1 MISSIILAKRF
12 LKFLIYF
19 TSIALITMISQ
30 FRFLSAFLLVFV
42 LTLSYSN
49 ASSLIAGDSV
59 GVERVGNKT
68 FILHKVSPQETLFA
82 ISRKYQVPVGEIQS
96 ANEVLKQG
104 LKIGQ
109 TIRVPYIEKNAVP
122 AGAALHK
129 VNPGETLFSISKKY
143 GISVDSLKQWN
154 KLMGNDLSVGQALI
168 VKDATLASDYQAPPV
183 APVLTTTPTVTTAK
197 VTPTAAETQPKT
209 DSKPDKKSAQQPE
222 ATKPQPEPTRTSITV
237 ANTTPVAPGEWISH
251 TVKQGETLFSVST
264 QYNSSVEDLIKW
276 NGLTSNNLRSGQVI
290 KVGRAPEGPSTV
302 PVIGTPKTATSTAE
316 MTVEP
321 TIENTS
327 GGFKNI
333 TETGQAELIDGT
345 GGHKKYLVLHR
356 TAPVGSIMRVKNEE
370 NDLTIFARVVGT
382 LPETG
387 DNSKLVI
394 KLSQAAFD
402 QLKAVNQRFPVEVL
416 Y

>member
-1 MISSIILAKRF
+1 
-12 LKFLIYF
+12 
-19 TSIALITMISQ
+19 MISQ
-30 FRFLSAFLLVFV
+30 FKSLSALLILFLV
-42 LTLSYSN
+42 TISYSN
-49 ASSLIAGDSV
+49 ASELAAGDSV
-59 GVERVGNKT
+59 GVERVGDKT

-82 ISRKYQVPVGEIQS
+82 ISRKYQVAVGEIQN

-109 TIRVPYIEKNAVP
+109 TIRVPYIEKSTVAP
-122 AGAALHK
+122 GAALHK
-129 VNPGETLFSISKKY
+129 VGPGETLFSISKKY

-154 KLMGNDLSVGQALI
+154 KLLGNDLSVGQALI
-168 VKDATLASDYQAPPV
+168 VKDAALAVGYQEPPV
-183 APVLTTTPTVTTAK
+183 APTLSGTSTATSTSK
-197 VTPTAAETQPKT
+197 GAAEVERTST
-209 DSKPDKKSAQQPE
+209 TGSKKADKQSETTSTKPE
-222 ATKPQPEPTRTSITV
+222 ATKTQPESVRS
-237 ANTTPVAPGEWISH
+237 ATTPAATVSNSTPITPGEWISH
-251 TVKQGETLFSVST
+251 TVAQGETLFSLST
-264 QYNSSVEDLIKW
+264 KYNSSVEDLIKW
-276 NGLTSNNLRSGQVI
+276 NGLSSNNLRFGQQI

-302 PVIGTPKTATSTAE
+302 PVIGTPKVAASTSE

-321 TIENTS
+321 TPENTS

-333 TETGQAELIDGT
+333 TENGQAELIEGT

-402 QLKAVNQRFPVEVL
+402 QLKAVNQRFRVEVL

>member
-1 MISSIILAKRF
+1 MISPS
-12 LKFLIYF
+12 KFLS
-19 TSIALITMISQ
+19 T
-30 FRFLSAFLLVFV
+30 FLLVLV
-42 LTLSYSN
+42 LSISYSK
-49 ASSLIAGDSV
+49 ASSLVAGDSI
-59 GVERVGNKT
+59 GVERVGDKT
-68 FILHKVSPQETLFA
+68 FILHKVTPQETLFG
-82 ISRKYQVPVGEIQS
+82 ISRKYQVPVGEIQN

-109 TIRVPYIEKNAVP
+109 TIRVPYIEKNKVP
-122 AGAALHK
+122 AGAELHK
-129 VNPGETLFSISKKY
+129 VSPGETLFSISKKY
-143 GISVDSLKQWN
+143 GVTVDSLKRWN
-154 KLMGNDLSVGQALI
+154 KLLGNDLSVGQALV
-168 VKDATLASDYQAPPV
+168 VKDVAVASSPTPSPV
-183 APVLTTTPTVTTAK
+183 APTAAATSTVATTTKANPPVVENKPKVERKTETV
-197 VTPTAAETQPKT
+197 
-209 DSKPDKKSAQQPE
+209 
-222 ATKPQPEPTRTSITV
+222 TKPQPEATRPATTPTATV
-237 ANTTPVAPGEWISH
+237 ANTTPIAPGEWISH
-251 TVKQGETLFSVST
+251 TVKQGETLFSIST

-276 NGLTSNNLRSGQVI
+276 NALTSNNLRSGQVI

-302 PVIGTPKTATSTAE
+302 PVIGTPKVAASTAE
-316 MTVEP
+316 MSVEP
-321 TIENTS
+321 TVENTS

-333 TETGQAELIDGT
+333 TETGQAELIEGT
-345 GGHKKYLVLHR
+345 GSHKKYLVLHR

>member
-1 MISSIILAKRF
+1 
-12 LKFLIYF
+12 
-19 TSIALITMISQ
+19 MISQ
-30 FRFLSAFLLVFV
+30 FKSLSALLILFLV
-42 LTLSYSN
+42 TISYSN
-49 ASSLIAGDSV
+49 ASELTVGDSV
-59 GVERVGNKT
+59 GVERVGDKT

-82 ISRKYQVPVGEIQS
+82 ISRKYQVAVGEIQN

-109 TIRVPYIEKNAVP
+109 TIRVPYIEKSTVAP
-122 AGAALHK
+122 GAALHK
-129 VNPGETLFSISKKY
+129 VGPGETLFSISKKY

-154 KLMGNDLSVGQALI
+154 KMLGNDLSVGQALI
-168 VKDATLASDYQAPPV
+168 VKDATLANANQTPPAAP
-183 APVLTTTPTVTTAK
+183 TISGGS
-197 VTPTAAETQPKT
+197 PTADATKT
-209 DSKPDKKSAQQPE
+209 PAATTEPQSKAAAKQADKKPAPAPKVE
-222 ATKPQPEPTRTSITV
+222 ANKPQPESIRTSTSSNTSV
-237 ANTTPVAPGEWISH
+237 ANTTPIAPGEWISH
-251 TVKQGETLFSVST
+251 TVAQGETLFSLST
-264 QYNSSVEDLIKW
+264 KYNSSVEDLIKW
-276 NGLTSNNLRSGQVI
+276 NALTSNNLRSGQQI

-302 PVIGTPKTATSTAE
+302 PVIGSPKVAASSAE
-316 MTVEP
+316 MAVEP
-321 TIENTS
+321 TPENTS

-333 TETGQAELIDGT
+333 TETGQAELIEGT

-370 NDLTIFARVVGT
+370 NDMTIFARVVGK

>member
-1 MISSIILAKRF
+1 MTC
-12 LKFLIYF
+12 F
-19 TSIALITMISQ
+19 TSISQITMISQ
-30 FRFLSAFLLVFV
+30 SKFPSALLLVFV
-42 LTLSYSN
+42 LTLSHLQASN
-49 ASSLIAGDSV
+49 LVAGDSV
-59 GVERVGNKT
+59 GIERVGDKT
-68 FILHKVSPQETLFA
+68 FILHKVTPQETLFA
-82 ISRKYQVPVGEIQS
+82 ISRKYQVPVGEIQN

-109 TIRVPYIEKNAVP
+109 TIRVPYVEKNKVP
-122 AGAALHK
+122 EGAALHK
-129 VNPGETLFSISKKY
+129 VSPGETLFSISKKY
-143 GISVDSLKQWN
+143 GVSVDSLKQWN
-154 KLMGNDLSVGQALI
+154 KLLGNDLSVGQALI
-168 VKDATLASDYQAPPV
+168 VKEAALADNSQITAPAPSV
-183 APVLTTTPTVTTAK
+183 AATTTVAASTA
-197 VTPTAAETQPKT
+197 VTPPAGENQPKAETKKT
-209 DSKPDKKSAQQPE
+209 DKKAEQPVS
-222 ATKPQPEPTRTSITV
+222 KPQPESIRASSSTATV
-237 ANTTPVAPGEWISH
+237 ANTPPIAPGEWISH
-251 TVKQGETLFSVST
+251 TVNQGETLFSLST

-276 NGLTSNNLRSGQVI
+276 NALTSNNLRSGQVI

-302 PVIGTPKTATSTAE
+302 PVIGSPKVAASTAE

-321 TIENTS
+321 TSENTS

-333 TETGQAELIDGT
+333 TETGQAELIEGT
-345 GGHKKYLVLHR
+345 GSHKKYLVLHR
-356 TAPVGSIMRVKNEE
+356 SAPVGSIMRVKNEE

>member
-1 MISSIILAKRF
+1 MIS
-12 LKFLIYF
+12 KFK
-19 TSIALITMISQ
+19 
-30 FRFLSAFLLVFV
+30 FLSALLLVLG
-42 LTLSYSN
+42 LTLSYSK
-49 ASSLIAGDSV
+49 ASELIAGDSI
-59 GVERVGNKT
+59 GIERVGDKT

-82 ISRKYQVPVGEIQS
+82 ISRKYQVPVGEIQN

-109 TIRVPYIEKNAVP
+109 TIRVPYIEKSTVAS
-122 AGAALHK
+122 GSTLHK

-143 GISVDSLKQWN
+143 GVSVDSLKQWN
-154 KLMGNDLSVGQALI
+154 KLLGNDLSVGQALV
-168 VKDATLASDYQAPPV
+168 VKDTGLATNNTPSSTAPTV
-183 APVLTTTPTVTTAK
+183 VTTTTVATTSAVLENQTK
-197 VTPTAAETQPKT
+197 SQPKPVEKKVEEPK
-209 DSKPDKKSAQQPE
+209 SKPE
-222 ATKPQPEPTRTSITV
+222 TTKPQPESIRTS
-237 ANTTPVAPGEWISH
+237 NTTTNTVTNTAPIAPGEWISH
-251 TVKQGETLFSVST
+251 TVKQGETLFSLST

-276 NGLTSNNLRSGQVI
+276 NALTSNNLRSGQLI

-302 PVIGTPKTATSTAE
+302 PVIGTPKVAASSAE

-321 TIENTS
+321 TAENTS

-333 TETGQAELIDGT
+333 TETGQAELIEGT

-356 TAPVGSIMRVKNEE
+356 SAPVGSIMRVKNEE